1 MIRTSIPAASSHL
14 SKDSGVLLT
23 IGIPTFN
30 RPHELIEILTSI
42 ESGISSR
49 HNLSLEVLISDN
61 NSFPSVE
68 SIVKPFL
75 MRNLEFRLLKN
86 IENIGYDRNIDQI
99 FRAGRGRFILIVSDD
114 DRVKPE
120 RFLELIS
127 SIEEN
132 GADIY
137 LYESEF
143 YDSNLEIAYDIEEDF
158 FKFVELT
165 KLYPKGKE
173 LLAELP
179 DEIFGG
185 ITGFCMK
192 KSIWTESNTHNYMG
206 TNWIHLGVLLENLE
220 TSSLCV
226 VREKFFDY
234 RMDNKNDRWSI
245 FKVNFGIFQ
254 IYQNSGMLHY
264 YCCRQACEKYKKVLL
279 YGSISKKYKLL
290 DRIKLLLFAISK
302 NRLSIRVFTL
312 KDFAIL
318 LFSLTPFSNFI
329 HRVYSFTKKVI

>member
-1 MIRTSIPAASSHL
+1 MIRASIPAKDLHL
-14 SKDSGVLLT
+14 SEDSGVLLT

-42 ESGISSR
+42 EKGISSR
-49 HNLSLEVLISDN
+49 SNLSLEILISDN
-61 NSFPSVE
+61 NSLPSVE
-68 SIVKPFL
+68 SIVNPFL
-75 MRNLEFRLLKN
+75 KRNLEFRLLKN

-99 FRAGRGRFILIVSDD
+99 FRAGRGRYILIISDD

-120 RFLELIS
+120 RFIELLA

-132 GADIY
+132 IADIY

-143 YDSNLEIAYDIEEDF
+143 RDSNLEFAYNFEENF
-158 FKFVELT
+158 FKFVEST
-165 KLYPKGKE
+165 KFYPTGKE
-173 LLAELP
+173 LLAKMP

-192 KSIWTESNTHNYMG
+192 KSIWAKSNTHNYIG

-234 RMDNKNDRWSI
+234 RMDNKNDRWPI

-254 IYQNSGMLHY
+254 IYQNSGLLNY
-264 YCCRQACEKYKKVLL
+264 YCCRQACEKYKKALL
-279 YGSISKKYKLL
+279 YGSISKRYKFL

-302 NRLSIRVFTL
+302 NRLPIKMFTL

-318 LFSLTPFSNFI
+318 LLSLTLFSNYI
-329 HRVYSFTKKVI
+329 HRVYSFTKKLL